1 MDISVLVFSLKL
13 LDFGLPEYVIY
24 LYKNI
29 SQYT

>member
-1 MDISVLVFSLKL
+1 MDISALVFSLQP

-29 SQYT
+29 PW